1 MKAYRKKKK
10 YLQTES
16 IVLKVYD
23 FGEADRIFTLLS
35 PSNGIIRAVAK
46 GIRKPK
52 SRMGGHIDIMS
63 KVNAYISIG
72 ENLSN
77 LSQVEIIDN
86 YTLLKKDLS
95 IISIGFYLLE
105 LCEKFSVEN
114 DPNND
119 IYQHLS
125 FTLDLLLLSAN
136 KNLLIRWFEIN
147 LLVISGFLPELYTCL
162 ISGEKLNEGD
172 HLFSSINGG
181 LVDKKYATII
191 KNDQNKFDN
200 AYSKTTLSEEQ
211 KNNFENFKT
220 ELNKICIKFNYNTG
234 VDPALKP
241 HFEEIGNRELI
252 KLFATSGNLEIVFE
266 TLHKW
271 PDKQKKYREELEK
284 NEDFKKLMDNRPG
297 TGYYL
302 KFNPEEWMPFSHHIL
317 SVLKKVFGDE

>member
-35 PSNGIIRAVAK
+35 PSNGIIRAIAK
-46 GIRKPK
+46 GVRKPK
-52 SRMGGHIDIMS
+52 SRMGGHIDVLS

-77 LSQVEIIDN
+77 LSQVEMIDN
-86 YTLLKKDLS
+86 YSLLKKDLS

-105 LCEKFSVEN
+105 LSEKFSVEN

-125 FTLDLLLLSAN
+125 FTLDLLLSCDN

-147 LLVISGFLPELYTCL
+147 LLVISGFLPELYTCQ
-162 ISGEKLNEGD
+162 ISGAELIEGD

-181 LVDKKYATII
+181 LVDKK
-191 KNDQNKFDN
+191 
-200 AYSKTTLSEEQ
+200 
-211 KNNFENFKT
+211 
-220 ELNKICIKFNYNTG
+220 
-234 VDPALKP
+234 
-241 HFEEIGNRELI
+241 
-252 KLFATSGNLEIVFE
+252 FATSTDNYI
-266 TLHKW
+266 
-271 PDKQKKYREELEK
+271 
-284 NEDFKKLMDNRPG
+284 LMDKNSIKALRFLSNNLWDKVEKINFPKNSLDKLRIVMRKYIQ
-297 TGYYL
+297 TITNSQINSE
-302 KFNPEEWMPFSHHIL
+302 KFL
-317 SVLKKVFGDE
+317 SKVS

>member
-35 PSNGIIRAVAK
+35 PLNGIIRVVAK

-63 KVNAYISIG
+63 KVNAYISLG

-77 LSQVEIIDN
+77 LSQVEMIDN
-86 YTLLKKDLS
+86 YSLLKKDLS
-95 IISIGFYLLE
+95 VISIGFYLLE

-125 FTLDLLLLSAN
+125 LTLDLLLSSSN
-136 KNLLIRWFEIN
+136 KKNIIRWFEIN

-162 ISGEKLNEGD
+162 ISGEKLSEGD

-181 LVDKKYATII
+181 LVDKK
-191 KNDQNKFDN
+191 
-200 AYSKTTLSEEQ
+200 
-211 KNNFENFKT
+211 
-220 ELNKICIKFNYNTG
+220 
-234 VDPALKP
+234 
-241 HFEEIGNRELI
+241 
-252 KLFATSGNLEIVFE
+252 FATTTDNYILM
-266 TLHKW
+266 
-271 PDKQKKYREELEK
+271 DKNSIKSLRFLSNNSWSDVEKIKIPNNSLEK
-284 NEDFKKLMDNRPG
+284 LRVVMRKYIQAITNSQINSE
-297 TGYYL
+297 
-302 KFNPEEWMPFSHHIL
+302 KFIS
-317 SVLKKVFGDE
+317 KVS

>member
-46 GIRKPK
+46 GVRKPK
-52 SRMGGHIDIMS
+52 SRMGGHIDILS

-77 LSQVEIIDN
+77 LSQVEMIDN
-86 YTLLKKDLS
+86 YSLLKKDLS
-95 IISIGFYLLE
+95 MISIGFYLLE

-125 FTLDLLLLSAN
+125 FVLDLLLSCDN
-136 KNLLIRWFEIN
+136 KNLLTRWFEIN
-147 LLVISGFLPELYTCL
+147 LLVISGFLPELYTCQ
-162 ISGEKLNEGD
+162 ISGTELIEGD

-181 LVDKKYATII
+181 LVDKK
-191 KNDQNKFDN
+191 
-200 AYSKTTLSEEQ
+200 
-211 KNNFENFKT
+211 
-220 ELNKICIKFNYNTG
+220 
-234 VDPALKP
+234 
-241 HFEEIGNRELI
+241 
-252 KLFATSGNLEIVFE
+252 FATSTDNYI
-266 TLHKW
+266 
-271 PDKQKKYREELEK
+271 
-284 NEDFKKLMDNRPG
+284 LMDKNSIKALRFLSNNLWDKVEKINFPKNSLDKLRIVMRKYIQ
-297 TGYYL
+297 TITNSQINSE
-302 KFNPEEWMPFSHHIL
+302 KFL
-317 SVLKKVFGDE
+317 SKVR

>member
-52 SRMGGHIDIMS
+52 SRMGGHIDVMS
-63 KVNAYISIG
+63 KVNAYISLG
-72 ENLSN
+72 DNLSN
-77 LSQVEIIDN
+77 LSQVEMINN
-86 YTLLKKDLS
+86 YSLLKKDLS

-125 FTLDLLLLSAN
+125 FTLNLLLSSVH
-136 KNLLIRWFEIN
+136 KNLIMRWFEIN

-162 ISGEKLNEGD
+162 VSGEKLSEGD
-172 HLFSSINGG
+172 HLFSSVNGG
-181 LVDKKYATII
+181 LVDKKYATSTDNYILMDKNSI
-191 KNDQNKFDN
+191 KALRF
-200 AYSKTTLSEEQ
+200 LS
-211 KNNFENFKT
+211 NNLWSSVE
-220 ELNKICIKFNYNTG
+220 KIKIPNN
-234 VDPALKP
+234 
-241 HFEEIGNRELI
+241 
-252 KLFATSGNLEIVFE
+252 S
-266 TLHKW
+266 
-271 PDKQKKYREELEK
+271 LEK
-284 NEDFKKLMDNRPG
+284 LRIVMRKYIQTITNSQINSE
-297 TGYYL
+297 
-302 KFNPEEWMPFSHHIL
+302 KFL
-317 SVLKKVFGDE
+317 SKVN

>member
-35 PSNGIIRAVAK
+35 PLNGIIRVVAK

-52 SRMGGHIDIMS
+52 SRMGGHIDVMS
-63 KVNAYISIG
+63 KVNAYISLG

-86 YTLLKKDLS
+86 YSLLKKDLS
-95 IISIGFYLLE
+95 VISIGFYLLE

-125 FTLDLLLLSAN
+125 LTLDLLLSSSN
-136 KNLLIRWFEIN
+136 KNILIRWFEIN
-147 LLVISGFLPELYTCL
+147 LLIISGFLPELYTCL
-162 ISGEKLNEGD
+162 ISGEKLSEGD

-181 LVDKKYATII
+181 LVDKK
-191 KNDQNKFDN
+191 
-200 AYSKTTLSEEQ
+200 
-211 KNNFENFKT
+211 
-220 ELNKICIKFNYNTG
+220 
-234 VDPALKP
+234 
-241 HFEEIGNRELI
+241 
-252 KLFATSGNLEIVFE
+252 FATSTDNYILM
-266 TLHKW
+266 
-271 PDKQKKYREELEK
+271 DKNSIKSLRFLSNNSWSDVEKIKIPNNSLEK
-284 NEDFKKLMDNRPG
+284 LRIVMRKYIQAITNSQINSE
-297 TGYYL
+297 
-302 KFNPEEWMPFSHHIL
+302 KFL
-317 SVLKKVFGDE
+317 SKVS

>member
-35 PSNGIIRAVAK
+35 PLNGIIRVVAK

-52 SRMGGHIDIMS
+52 SRMGGHIDVMS
-63 KVNAYISIG
+63 KVNAYISLG

-86 YTLLKKDLS
+86 YSLLKKDLS
-95 IISIGFYLLE
+95 VISIGFYLLE

-125 FTLDLLLLSAN
+125 LTLDLLLSSSN
-136 KNLLIRWFEIN
+136 KNILIRWFEIN
-147 LLVISGFLPELYTCL
+147 LLIISGFLPELYTCL
-162 ISGEKLNEGD
+162 ISGEKLSEGD

-181 LVDKKYATII
+181 LVDKK
-191 KNDQNKFDN
+191 
-200 AYSKTTLSEEQ
+200 
-211 KNNFENFKT
+211 
-220 ELNKICIKFNYNTG
+220 
-234 VDPALKP
+234 
-241 HFEEIGNRELI
+241 
-252 KLFATSGNLEIVFE
+252 FATSTDNYILMDKNSIKSLRFLSNNLWSDVEKI
-266 TLHKW
+266 KI
-271 PDKQKKYREELEK
+271 PNNSLEK
-284 NEDFKKLMDNRPG
+284 LRIVMRKYIQAITNSQINSE
-297 TGYYL
+297 
-302 KFNPEEWMPFSHHIL
+302 KFL
-317 SVLKKVFGDE
+317 SKVS

>member
-181 LVDKKYATII
+181 LVDKKYATSTDNYILMNKNSI
-191 KNDQNKFDN
+191 KALRF
-200 AYSKTTLSEEQ
+200 LS
-211 KNNFENFKT
+211 NNLWSSVEK
-220 ELNKICIKFNYNTG
+220 IKFPNNSVENLRIVMRKYIQTITNTQ
-234 VDPALKP
+234 
-241 HFEEIGNRELI
+241 IN
-252 KLFATSGNLEIVFE
+252 S
-266 TLHKW
+266 
-271 PDKQKKYREELEK
+271 EK
-284 NEDFKKLMDNRPG
+284 F
-297 TGYYL
+297 
-302 KFNPEEWMPFSHHIL
+302 L
-317 SVLKKVFGDE
+317 SKVN